1 MRRLTAAVR
10 LARVS
15 QQALQQA
22 HTRTVHSSA
31 LAAASGQ
38 WFSASRGVE
47 DAPVISLGRTSTVP
61 HVGFAIVPQ
70 QTQMVVERLGRFSRV
85 LDPGLHF
92 LIPLVDRIGYTWSLK
107 EEAVPVKA
115 QTAITR
121 DNGARSRGAWLE
133 GRLTR
138 PLGSGYPD

>member
-1 MRRLTAAVR
+1 MRRLAAAAR
-10 LARVS
+10 LARAS
-15 QQALQQA
+15 QLALQQA
-22 HTRTVHSSA
+22 PRSVHSSA
-31 LAAASGQ
+31 TASASGQ
-38 WFSASRGVE
+38 WFSASRGVD

-70 QTQMVVERLGRFSRV
+70 QTAMVVERLGRFSRV

-121 DNGARSRGAWLE
+121 DNGACG
-133 GRLTR
+133 
-138 PLGSGYPD
+138 